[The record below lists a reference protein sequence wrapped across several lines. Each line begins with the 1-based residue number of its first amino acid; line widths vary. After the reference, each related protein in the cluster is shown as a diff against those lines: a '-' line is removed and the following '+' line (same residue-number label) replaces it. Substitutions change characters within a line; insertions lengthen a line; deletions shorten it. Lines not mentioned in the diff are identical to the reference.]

1 MALGSD
7 AAPVSALGDADLAAI
22 GALLAEPARARML
35 LALGDGRALPASR
48 LAAEAGV
55 AASTATGHLAR
66 LVEGGLLAVEP
77 SGRHRYFRLAGPA
90 VGRLIET
97 VAAFAPPSPVRSLRE
112 GTRAAALRRART
124 CYDHLAGRLG
134 TGLFAGMLTGGLV
147 TGGDGTHRPGPAAA
161 DRYAAPGRDVDY
173 RLTGTGREALAD
185 LGVTLAAP
193 GSDGTLGLRY
203 CVDWTEQRH
212 HLAGTV
218 GRSLASRLNEL
229 GWLRRADRS
238 RAVHV
243 TPLGER
249 EFARRFGVRL

>member
-1 MALGSD
+1 
-7 AAPVSALGDADLAAI
+7 
-22 GALLAEPARARML
+22 
-35 LALGDGRALPASR
+35 
-48 LAAEAGV
+48 
-55 AASTATGHLAR
+55 
-66 LVEGGLLAVEP
+66 
-77 SGRHRYFRLAGPA
+77 
-90 VGRLIET
+90 
-97 VAAFAPPSPVRSLRE
+97 
-112 GTRAAALRRART
+112 
-124 CYDHLAGRLG
+124 
-134 TGLFAGMLTGGLV
+134 MLTGGLV

-173 RLTGTGREALAD
+173 RLTGAGREALAD

-218 GRSLASRLNEL
+218 GRSLASRLDEL
-229 GWLRRADRS
+229 GWLRRADHS